1 MNILILSLIFLLL
14 LKLAPKQRYI
24 DFELPNL
31 SRSVEYVPRGIYP
44 KSRIIGSSSIPCFT
58 PIWLSLS

>member
-14 LKLAPKQRYI
+14 LKPALKYRYV

-31 SRSVEYVPRGIYP
+31 SRSVEYVPRGILN
-44 KSRIIGSSSIPCFT
+44 
-58 PIWLSLS
+58 LSKEYNYW